1 MAQGSKNHTVSND
14 NSNSNLHRN
23 NSKSN
28 DRISNAA
35 TNSLDNTE
43 KQLEDII
50 EVDENTLSLAELEFI
65 ANDKKVHNCYKEKYK
80 SHLYSNIL
88 MSLTHESFPE
98 NEAKALWYEIIDHM
112 QKLNHTL
119 GRYVGVSVA
128 SLDYLTNIKCTLIEP
143 KIIEEDKI
151 NYVAQ
156 ATTKDELTGLYLR
169 EVFNVVL
176 KKELGE
182 ARRSNSMLCL
192 LMIDIDD
199 FKNVNDTYG
208 HQKGDEVLSK
218 IGDTIN
224 DSVREMDLAARYG
237 GEELAIIM
245 PNTTMKDAYQV
256 GDRIRKKIEN
266 LTFCSF
272 NVTVSIGLGAISKTA
287 NTTTKLI
294 DIADMALYKAK
305 ENGKNQVVMGD
316 E

>member
-1 MAQGSKNHTVSND
+1 
-14 NSNSNLHRN
+14 
-23 NSKSN
+23 
-28 DRISNAA
+28 
-35 TNSLDNTE
+35 
-43 KQLEDII
+43 
-50 EVDENTLSLAELEFI
+50 
-65 ANDKKVHNCYKEKYK
+65 
-80 SHLYSNIL
+80 
-88 MSLTHESFPE
+88 
-98 NEAKALWYEIIDHM
+98 M